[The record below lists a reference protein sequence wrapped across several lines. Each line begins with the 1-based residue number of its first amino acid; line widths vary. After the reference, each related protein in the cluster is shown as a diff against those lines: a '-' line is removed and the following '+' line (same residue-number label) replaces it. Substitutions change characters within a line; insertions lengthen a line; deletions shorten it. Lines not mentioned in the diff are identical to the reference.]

1 MGGVVGVG
9 KSCRTMHL
17 GLSLVCVRGEAA
29 MKQHQKISK
38 YLNIKAFFFLGIQ
51 NQIKQK
57 QYQQI
62 ENTIESYSNG
72 LRGPA

>member
-1 MGGVVGVG
+1 
-9 KSCRTMHL
+9 
-17 GLSLVCVRGEAA
+17 

-38 YLNIKAFFFLGIQ
+38 YLNIKAFFFFLGIQ

>member
-1 MGGVVGVG
+1 
-9 KSCRTMHL
+9 
-17 GLSLVCVRGEAA
+17 

-38 YLNIKAFFFLGIQ
+38 YLKINVFFFFFLGIQ

-57 QYQQI
+57 QYQQT
-62 ENTIESYSNG
+62 ENTIQSYSNG